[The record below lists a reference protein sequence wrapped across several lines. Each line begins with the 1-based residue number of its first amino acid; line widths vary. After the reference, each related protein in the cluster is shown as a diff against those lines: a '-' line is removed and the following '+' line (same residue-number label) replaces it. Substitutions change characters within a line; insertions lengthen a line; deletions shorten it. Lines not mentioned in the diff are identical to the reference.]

1 MFAHQLKAA
10 MQERNM
16 TQTELSLKAGLSK
29 SCISQY
35 LSGVLKKPGAS
46 ALKSLAAALGKP
58 VEYFA
63 AENNQECKILEKLTN
78 ERIYNIPVSVASKL
92 MGKSSRYVE
101 IGLQRGVLPIGYAV
115 KTSSHFSYYISPK
128 LFADVTGIDVN
139 KLIGDKTQAVS

>member
-16 TQTELSLKAGLSK
+16 TQTELALKTGLSK

-35 LSGVLKKPGAS
+35 LSGVLKKPGAP
-46 ALKSLAAALGKP
+46 ALKALAAALGKP
-58 VEYFA
+58 EEYFA
-63 AENNQECKILEKLTN
+63 AENNQESKILENLTN
-78 ERIYNIPVSVASKL
+78 ERIYNIPVPVAAKL
-92 MGKSSRYVE
+92 MGKSLRYVE
-101 IGLQRGVLPIGYAV
+101 MGLQHGVLPIGYAV

-139 KLIGDKTQAVS
+139 KLIEDKKQAV